1 MKAMILAAGEGR
13 RMRPLTDV
21 APKPL
26 LDVAGKPLIEHH
38 IARLSAAGFSEIVV
52 NVSHLGQQLVDF
64 LGDGSQW
71 QVAISISAEQTPL
84 ETAGGIFQALPYLG
98 DAPFLVVNGDVFTD
112 YPFAQLR
119 TMVPGARGAHIVL
132 VPNPAHRP
140 EGDFLLSDR
149 RVKHL
154 PVAAD
159 GADATHYVAPEQT
172 SLPETNLSVE
182 RHRVSALA
190 QSSTSSI
197 NGGIATYS
205 GIGVYDPGLFADC
218 APGRHPLKPLL
229 DEAIARAS
237 LSGELYQGV
246 WEDVGTPERLVA
258 LNRRFPSD
266 SANQ

>member
-1 MKAMILAAGEGR
+1 MKAMILAAGEGQ

-21 APKPL
+21 TPKPL
-26 LDVAGKPLIEHH
+26 LEVAGKPLIEHH
-38 IARLSAAGFSEIVV
+38 IARLSAAGFTEIVV

-71 QVAISISAEQTPL
+71 QVTISISVEQTPL
-84 ETAGGIFQALPYLG
+84 ETAGGIIQALPHLG

-112 YPFAQLR
+112 YSFAQLGE
-119 TMVPGARGAHIVL
+119 TVPSERGAHIVL

-149 RVKHL
+149 QVKDL
-154 PVAAD
+154 PVSAD
-159 GADATHYVAPEQT
+159 SPDATENMAPQQT
-172 SLPETNLSVE
+172 SSFEINQSTDT
-182 RHRVSALA
+182 HRAIALA
-190 QSSTSSI
+190 QSSTSSV
-197 NGGIATYS
+197 NGGSATYS

-218 APGRHPLKPLL
+218 APGRFPLKPLL

-246 WEDVGTPERLVA
+246 WEDVGTPERLTA
-258 LNRRFPSD
+258 LNQRFPSD

>member
-21 APKPL
+21 TPKPL
-26 LDVAGKPLIEHH
+26 LEVAGKPLIEHH

-52 NVSHLGQQLVDF
+52 NVSHLGRQLVDF

-71 QVAISISAEQTPL
+71 QISISISAEQTPL
-84 ETAGGIFQALPYLG
+84 ETAGGIIQALPRLG
-98 DAPFLVVNGDVFTD
+98 DAPFLIVNGDVFSD

-119 TMVPGARGAHIVL
+119 ETAPAERGAHIVL
-132 VPNPAHRP
+132 VPNPAHHP
-140 EGDFLLSDR
+140 LGDFALQDG
-149 RVKHL
+149 RVGHR
-154 PVAAD
+154 PSTRPAAGD
-159 GADATHYVAPEQT
+159 LNV
-172 SLPETNLSVE
+172 
-182 RHRVSALA
+182 
-190 QSSTSSI
+190 
-197 NGGIATYS
+197 ATYS
-205 GIGVYDPGLFADC
+205 GIGVYDPGLFANR

-229 DEAIARAS
+229 DEAIVRAS